1 MLQKP
6 KKLTTPT
13 FLGHTRPNILIFEL
27 NMAMQGIKL
36 EVFEVT
42 KNAAI
47 SFHQNAPETINK
59 FDFFMFFLNMVIQG
73 IKIVV
78 IQATQ

>member
-1 MLQKP
+1 
-6 KKLTTPT
+6 
-13 FLGHTRPNILIFEL
+13 
-27 NMAMQGIKL
+27 MAMQGIKL

-78 IQATQ
+78 IEATQ